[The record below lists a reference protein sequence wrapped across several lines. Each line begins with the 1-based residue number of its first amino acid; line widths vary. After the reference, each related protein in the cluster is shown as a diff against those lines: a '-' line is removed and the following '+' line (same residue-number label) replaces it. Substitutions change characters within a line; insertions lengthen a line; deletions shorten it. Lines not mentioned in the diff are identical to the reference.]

1 MNKTLWNYYKQSADG
16 QNAIAMFN
24 PEPNDTHKE
33 IENIATFLQKLD
45 SDIEPQYF
53 TDFIYVHRVNLSER
67 NLLIEE
73 LSERKSFETFV
84 ESYDLKE
91 FEFQEEKVVWFE
103 ENYFIKADKFR
114 QKAATIDALS
124 MYLYF
129 YNAYFKPIL
138 LPRRFDIIQKSC
150 DALGIE
156 LPPIPRT
163 KSYKEY
169 LMYYYDIC
177 GAINKF
183 QEENGLTD
191 AEVCACIY
199 DYGAR
204 VLSEEEKQENEEL
217 PPPTNV
223 WLTGGSGKRD
233 FKFLDSLGKDSQA
246 QTSIWACNERTRK
259 GDLVIIYCTSPR
271 SFIHSIWRAESVG
284 IFNPFDY
291 YHCRTTVCKGIR
303 LPQISFADL
312 KNDPY
317 FSQQPIVRKNLQGIN
332 GVAFSAKDYSELLR
346 LAEGKG
352 AKTDNY
358 PQLYV
363 GKAIDF
369 GDIKQEKDVEENI
382 LIPILKRIGY
392 HVSDWTRQL
401 QLKAGRKEKAIP
413 DFVFFPQGAKHFE
426 SAPLVIEAK
435 LDISSMLE
443 EQKAFRQA
451 LSYARMLR
459 SNLMGICDKE
469 RLIIYA
475 LDSSGSCNIEKPL
488 FESHWQSIYS
498 DDIIGSKLNQIIG
511 AEVMKEKALLMK

>member
-24 PEPNDTHKE
+24 PEPNDAYQE

-45 SDIEPQYF
+45 SHIEPQYF

-73 LSERKSFETFV
+73 LSERKNFETFV

-91 FEFQEEKVVWFE
+91 FEIEEDKVIWFE
-103 ENYFIKADKFR
+103 ENYLIKADKFR

-129 YNAYFKPIL
+129 YDAYFKPIL

-204 VLSEEEKQENEEL
+204 VLSEEKN
-217 PPPTNV
+217 
-223 WLTGGSGKRD
+223 KRM
-233 FKFLDSLGKDSQA
+233 
-246 QTSIWACNERTRK
+246 
-259 GDLVIIYCTSPR
+259 
-271 SFIHSIWRAESVG
+271 
-284 IFNPFDY
+284 
-291 YHCRTTVCKGIR
+291 
-303 LPQISFADL
+303 
-312 KNDPY
+312 KNCHH
-317 FSQQPIVRKNLQGIN
+317 LQMYG
-332 GVAFSAKDYSELLR
+332 
-346 LAEGKG
+346 
-352 AKTDNY
+352 
-358 PQLYV
+358 
-363 GKAIDF
+363 
-369 GDIKQEKDVEENI
+369 
-382 LIPILKRIGY
+382 
-392 HVSDWTRQL
+392 
-401 QLKAGRKEKAIP
+401 
-413 DFVFFPQGAKHFE
+413 
-426 SAPLVIEAK
+426 
-435 LDISSMLE
+435 
-443 EQKAFRQA
+443 
-451 LSYARMLR
+451 
-459 SNLMGICDKE
+459 
-469 RLIIYA
+469 
-475 LDSSGSCNIEKPL
+475 
-488 FESHWQSIYS
+488 
-498 DDIIGSKLNQIIG
+498 
-511 AEVMKEKALLMK
+511 

>member
-24 PEPNDTHKE
+24 PEPNDAYQE

-45 SDIEPQYF
+45 GYVEPQHF
-53 TDFIYVHRVNLSER
+53 TDRVFVYEVNLSER

-91 FEFQEEKVVWFE
+91 FEIQEEKVIWFE

-129 YNAYFKPIL
+129 YDAYFKPIL

-223 WLTGGSGKRD
+223 WLTGGSGKGD
-233 FKFLDSLGKDSQA
+233 FEFLDSLGKDPQT

-259 GDLVIIYCTSPR
+259 GDLVIIYSTSPR
-271 SFIHSIWRAESVG
+271 SFIHSI
-284 IFNPFDY
+284 
-291 YHCRTTVCKGIR
+291 
-303 LPQISFADL
+303 
-312 KNDPY
+312 
-317 FSQQPIVRKNLQGIN
+317 
-332 GVAFSAKDYSELLR
+332 
-346 LAEGKG
+346 
-352 AKTDNY
+352 
-358 PQLYV
+358 
-363 GKAIDF
+363 
-369 GDIKQEKDVEENI
+369 
-382 LIPILKRIGY
+382 
-392 HVSDWTRQL
+392 
-401 QLKAGRKEKAIP
+401 
-413 DFVFFPQGAKHFE
+413 
-426 SAPLVIEAK
+426 
-435 LDISSMLE
+435 
-443 EQKAFRQA
+443 
-451 LSYARMLR
+451 
-459 SNLMGICDKE
+459 
-469 RLIIYA
+469 
-475 LDSSGSCNIEKPL
+475 
-488 FESHWQSIYS
+488 
-498 DDIIGSKLNQIIG
+498 
-511 AEVMKEKALLMK
+511 